1 MHQVTRY
8 SAPGGYL
15 FQVIAGRDMT
25 VGLTEMRAGRLCEQL
40 GQKYLTAFNVARD
53 AADAPRVTVPA

>member
-8 SAPGGYL
+8 SAPDGYL

-25 VGLTEMRAGRLCEQL
+25 AGLTEQRAERVCEQL
-40 GQKYLTAFNVARD
+40 GRQYLTAFRVARD
-53 AADAPRVTVPA
+53 AADATRVTVPA